1 MRVRPH
7 QFTSQT
13 GGRSLMT
20 ELQIAIDKYLKYLE
34 NIESASPHTLRAYQ
48 LDLDQVFAN
57 ILDTKLNKELLTQIR
72 IAQSKW
78 GKLSLATRNRKA
90 ACMKS
95 FLGWLYREQM
105 IDQDYS
111 QSVICPAVP
120 KKIPHF
126 ISVDEV
132 LAVISLL
139 KNETLNQAPSPNL
152 SSAENTQTE
161 KINPLTKLLFY
172 LLYGGALR
180 VSEAC
185 RLQWEH
191 IHSATRT
198 IRLLGKGNK
207 ERIVVLPAIVIKLL
221 QQTKTNFPQNN
232 PYVFGEKPLNPRTAY
247 EMIRQ
252 LGKKANLTKNLHPH
266 ALRHS
271 YATHMLNNGT
281 NLRIIQEVL
290 GHESLQATE
299 KYTHLGI
306 DQLAQTMN
314 AKHPLAKIK

>member
-1 MRVRPH
+1 
-7 QFTSQT
+7 
-13 GGRSLMT
+13 MT
-20 ELQIAIDKYLKYLE
+20 ALKSAIDKYMKYLE

-48 LDLDQVFAN
+48 IDLDQVFGE
-57 ILDTKLNKELLTQIR
+57 IPDTKLNKDLLTQIR

-95 FLGWLYREQM
+95 FLGWLFREQM

-111 QSVICPAVP
+111 QQVICPSVP

-132 LAVISLL
+132 LAIISFL
-139 KNETLNQAPSPNL
+139 KNTPNNQAPSPNTPNTL
-152 SSAENTQTE
+152 TNLEGQSSSVGQ
-161 KINPLTKLLFY
+161 TKLLFY
-172 LLYGGALR
+172 IIYGGGLR

-185 RLQWEH
+185 RLKWEH
-191 IHSATRT
+191 IHAETRS
-198 IRLLGKGNK
+198 IRVLGKGNK
-207 ERIVVLPAIVIKLL
+207 ERIVVLPTIVIKLL
-221 QQTKTNFPQNN
+221 QQSKLKFPQNT
-232 PYVFGEKPLNPRTAY
+232 PFVFGPTPLNPRTAY

-252 LGKKANLTKNLHPH
+252 LGKQANLSKNLHPH

-271 YATHMLNNGT
+271 YATHMLNNGA

-306 DQLAQTMN
+306 DQLSQTMN